1 MRNPV
6 LLLGYIFGTAMTV
19 AGVLILTGYLKLQG
33 SNGDDHAFGTIF
45 GLVLLLLG
53 IYRLVMTQGKTQSNA
68 PRESR
73 QCKVKELSTIAYAF
87 LTSQ

>member
-6 LLLGYIFGTAMTV
+6 LLLGYIFGTAMAI
-19 AGVLILTGYLKLQG
+19 AGVLILTGFLKLEG

-53 IYRLVMTQGKTQSNA
+53 IYRLAMTEGKRKA
-68 PRESR
+68 MLRESNSNER
-73 QCKVKELSTIAYAF
+73 
-87 LTSQ
+87 

>member
-6 LLLGYIFGTAMTV
+6 LLLGYIFGTAMAI
-19 AGVLILTGYLKLQG
+19 AGVLILTGFLKLQG

-53 IYRLVMTQGKTQSNA
+53 IYRLAMTEGKRKA
-68 PRESR
+68 LLRESKSNER
-73 QCKVKELSTIAYAF
+73 
-87 LTSQ
+87 